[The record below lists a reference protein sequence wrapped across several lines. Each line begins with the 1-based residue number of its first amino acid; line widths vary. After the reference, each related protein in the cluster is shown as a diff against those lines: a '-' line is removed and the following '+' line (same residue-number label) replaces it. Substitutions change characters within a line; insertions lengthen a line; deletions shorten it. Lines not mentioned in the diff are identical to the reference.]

1 MLRLVFKTKNS
12 LSYLIIIIIFA
23 ASSLQ
28 FTPKYQGKTVT
39 GLVGSSVNFTW
50 SFSGNVYT
58 IDWGIKKD
66 GANALNASSRLIS
79 LDPTGSVYVP
89 VPAVYAGRV
98 SGTRHGDSSSAQ
110 AVFTLGLGGKMK
122 TFMVAG

>member
-1 MLRLVFKTKNS
+1 MLRLVITKMS
-12 LSYLIIIIIFA
+12 LSHLIIVSIFA
-23 ASSLQ
+23 ASSIQ

-66 GANALNASSRLIS
+66 GANVLNTSSMLVS
-79 LDPTGSVYVP
+79 QDPTGLVSVP
-89 VPAVYAGRV
+89 VPAVYAR
-98 SGTRHGDSSSAQ
+98 TCEWNSSW
-110 AVFTLGLGGKMK
+110 
-122 TFMVAG
+122 